1 MENPRQVS
9 LSPYSNPTLF
19 LKLCG
24 KPEHLHHISKCL
36 YRLRT
41 PEIEAKFSHIRSLEK
56 SVGAWSAI
64 SIMPKGMRGPFISTV
79 LRGWL
84 PELKNYVLITEKK
97 IEDKQENH
105 TS

>member
-24 KPEHLHHISKCL
+24 RPEHLHHISKCL

-56 SVGAWSAI
+56 VS
-64 SIMPKGMRGPFISTV
+64 RGLKCYLYYAKRDEGPIYLYCTQRMTTRAEE
-79 LRGWL
+79 LCTNYREENRG
-84 PELKNYVLITEKK
+84 
-97 IEDKQENH
+97 
-105 TS
+105 